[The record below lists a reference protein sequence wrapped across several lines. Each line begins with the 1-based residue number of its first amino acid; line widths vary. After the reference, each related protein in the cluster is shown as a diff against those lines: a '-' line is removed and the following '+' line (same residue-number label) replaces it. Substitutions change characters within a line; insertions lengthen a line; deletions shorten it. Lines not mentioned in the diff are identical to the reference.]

1 VNSLFCRRVHIHA
14 LPGMEVHELV
24 QISGV
29 NLTAVGFG
37 ELLVLTEGAFSHQ
50 FADLLKGQVAALF
63 RAFAKRACGGVQVV
77 FHGEELIEKTVH
89 KSYE

>member
-1 VNSLFCRRVHIHA
+1 
-14 LPGMEVHELV
+14 MEVHELV

-29 NLTAVGFG
+29 NLTAVDFG
-37 ELLVLTEGAFSHQ
+37 ELLVLTEGAFGHQ
-50 FADLLKGQVAALF
+50 FADLFKAEVAALF
-63 RAFAKRACGGVQVV
+63 RAFAQWVCGLVQVD

>member
-1 VNSLFCRRVHIHA
+1 
-14 LPGMEVHELV
+14 MEVHELV

-37 ELLVLTEGAFSHQ
+37 EQLVLTEGAFGHQ
-50 FADLLKGQVAALF
+50 FADLFKGEVAGLF
-63 RAFAKRACGGVQVV
+63 RAFALRACGLVQVD
-77 FHGEELIEKTVH
+77 FHGKELIEKTVH

>member
-1 VNSLFCRRVHIHA
+1 
-14 LPGMEVHELV
+14 MEVHELV

-37 ELLVLTEGAFSHQ
+37 ELLVLTESALSHQ
-50 FADLLKGQVAALF
+50 FADLLKGEVAALF
-63 RAFAKRACGGVQVV
+63 RAFAQWACGLVQVD
-77 FHGEELIEKTVH
+77 FHGKELIEKTVH